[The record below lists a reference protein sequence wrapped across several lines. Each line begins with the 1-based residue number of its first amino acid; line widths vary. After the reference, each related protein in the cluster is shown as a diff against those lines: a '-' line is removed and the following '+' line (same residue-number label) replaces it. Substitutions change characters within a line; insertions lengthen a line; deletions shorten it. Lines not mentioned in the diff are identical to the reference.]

1 MVLLKWQTASKDCLD
16 KAIKNGVDHSVL
28 TVCGLLCE
36 SGYQKGGNEIVT
48 QDSHAVLLT
57 IDSQYKAFAIDL
69 KYHVMYRLIEI
80 GTFYLPRDYNN
91 LDIMLGAKLSWK
103 QHAKKKQFDETAM
116 MVTCVYH
123 HLPPPSI
130 RLAEDQFK
138 FLLQNLDPVR
148 LTHAA
153 QKLDFSNYFHKRI
166 VMVASSAV
174 ILSIFTEHHLH
185 CKNVKSWGVFQV
197 MMYRVWVDAAVRSME
212 QCVD

>member
-1 MVLLKWQTASKDCLD
+1 MEHKPPRASPSDGFVKMANCLKGLPRQSHQERCGPFGID
-16 KAIKNGVDHSVL
+16 GVRSSL
-28 TVCGLLCE
+28 
-36 SGYQKGGNEIVT
+36 
-48 QDSHAVLLT
+48 
-57 IDSQYKAFAIDL
+57 QYKAFAIDL

>member
-1 MVLLKWQTASKDCLD
+1 MTRVDKSIKRILTRKDARGTSVYAHATASLASQYSLWNTSPLEQAPAMVLLKWQTASKDCLD

-91 LDIMLGAKLSWK
+91 LDIMLGA
-103 QHAKKKQFDETAM
+103 F
-116 MVTCVYH
+116 
-123 HLPPPSI
+123 
-130 RLAEDQFK
+130 
-138 FLLQNLDPVR
+138 
-148 LTHAA
+148 
-153 QKLDFSNYFHKRI
+153 
-166 VMVASSAV
+166 
-174 ILSIFTEHHLH
+174 
-185 CKNVKSWGVFQV
+185 
-197 MMYRVWVDAAVRSME
+197 
-212 QCVD
+212 